1 VPMGGGGGGGGGG
14 GLGLIDT
21 DSAAAAAVADRA
33 GAGRKVVKRGAR
45 DEDNEWG
52 DEELGD
58 DLLPG
63 M

>member
-1 VPMGGGGGGGGGG
+1 MGGGGGGGGA
-14 GLGLIDT
+14 GLGRIDT

-33 GAGRKVVKRGAR
+33 GAGARKVVKRGAR
-45 DEDNEWG
+45 DEDNDWG